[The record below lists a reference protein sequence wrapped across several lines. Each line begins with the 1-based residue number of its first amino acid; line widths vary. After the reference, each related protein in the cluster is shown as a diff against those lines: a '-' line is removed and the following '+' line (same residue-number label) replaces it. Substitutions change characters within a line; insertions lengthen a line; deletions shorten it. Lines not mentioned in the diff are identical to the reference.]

1 MFRKDDSDSIMDV
14 WGISGEMAGQIAS
27 NTPDV
32 WLVNLDAYNVFA
44 GMQTQWRYR
53 NGVISGLEY
62 SSLDRVLKRFDIQP
76 EEENDVFIDLQYME
90 SVAIKTVYDQLKQS
104 QS

>member
-1 MFRKDDSDSIMDV
+1 
-14 WGISGEMAGQIAS
+14 
-27 NTPDV
+27 
-32 WLVNLDAYNVFA
+32 
-44 GMQTQWRYR
+44 
-53 NGVISGLEY
+53 VISGLEY

>member
-1 MFRKDDSDSIMDV
+1 
-14 WGISGEMAGQIAS
+14 
-27 NTPDV
+27 
-32 WLVNLDAYNVFA
+32 
-44 GMQTQWRYR
+44 MQTQWRYR